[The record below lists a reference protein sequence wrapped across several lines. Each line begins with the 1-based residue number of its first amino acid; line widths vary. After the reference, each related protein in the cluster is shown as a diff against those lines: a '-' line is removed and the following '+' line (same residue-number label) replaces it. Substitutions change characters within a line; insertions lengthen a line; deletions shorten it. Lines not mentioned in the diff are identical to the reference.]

1 MNPPRNPI
9 FGRGVEPDRPTKQA
23 IDRISGR
30 VLATDLEVVFES
42 FFCWRI
48 NHQCQIPNVNKTAGM
63 MQIIL
68 NGSRF

>member
-30 VLATDLEVVFES
+30 VLARFHT
-42 FFCWRI
+42 
-48 NHQCQIPNVNKTAGM
+48 
-63 MQIIL
+63 
-68 NGSRF
+68 GSRTHENALGITPSNLV